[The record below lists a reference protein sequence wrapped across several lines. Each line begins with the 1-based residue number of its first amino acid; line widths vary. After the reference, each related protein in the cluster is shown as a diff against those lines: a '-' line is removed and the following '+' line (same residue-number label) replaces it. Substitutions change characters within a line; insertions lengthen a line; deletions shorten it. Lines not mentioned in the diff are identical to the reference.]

1 VLESIDG
8 LALGIKQMS
17 AFIASKKYTISVF
30 QGKYSSMVRYI
41 LTRKLSDD
49 MHSLATLWSLQFQS
63 IQGTNAFKLFG
74 IMALAHAEDIPRD
87 LLELGE
93 PLEENDSGWVSFC
106 EDLGE

>member
-1 VLESIDG
+1 
-8 LALGIKQMS
+8 
-17 AFIASKKYTISVF
+17 
-30 QGKYSSMVRYI
+30 
-41 LTRKLSDD
+41 
-49 MHSLATLWSLQFQS
+49 LQFQS
-63 IQGTNAFKLFG
+63 IQGTNAFKLLG